1 VEVHPYR
8 SAWQTRDLAAWEA
21 ALAPDVELHS
31 PIFSSPFRGREAA
44 IELFEVLFRRA
55 GRVEITHEFSSGNT
69 HAFFWRVDFGGR
81 LAEGVDLIRSDQ
93 HGKVAEIRVSI
104 RPLSGIAAFGAA
116 VGPPLAGKRGAL
128 RAPLLRVLMLPFNAI
143 LALADVVASRLVQ
156 RR

>member
-8 SAWQTRDLAAWEA
+8 AAWQTRDLAAWAA
-21 ALAPDVELHS
+21 ALAPDVELYS

-55 GRVEITHEFSSGNT
+55 GRMEITHEFSCGDT
-69 HAFFWRVDFGGR
+69 HAFFWRADFGSR
-81 LAEGVDLIRSDQ
+81 SVEGIDLVRGDQ
-93 HGKVAEIRVSI
+93 HCKVAEIRVSI
-104 RPLSGIAAFGAA
+104 RPLTGIAAFGAA

-128 RAPLLRVLMLPFNAI
+128 RAPLLRLLMPPFNAI